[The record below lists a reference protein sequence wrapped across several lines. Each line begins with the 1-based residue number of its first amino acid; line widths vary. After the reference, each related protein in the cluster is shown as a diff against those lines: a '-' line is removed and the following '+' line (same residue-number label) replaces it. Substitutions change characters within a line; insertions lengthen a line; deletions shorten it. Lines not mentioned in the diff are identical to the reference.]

1 MLRSASRLIKKN
13 VTGRF
18 RPTLSLLL
26 VGFTLLLSVLGLL
39 FVFEASSAESY
50 NLVGHQYYFLRQ
62 QAISLFL
69 GSGAFVV
76 ALLLPTKFWAKTAQI
91 WFGVGLVLLILVLV
105 PGFGVELNGARRWFA
120 FQGVIFQPVEFFKLA
135 LVLFSAVWMSRQLKL
150 PTFLFLTALF
160 SLLLLLQPDMGS
172 LLVLLW
178 VIFGLFFLAGGKLL
192 LLSGLGVLGVV
203 GLLLLIVASPYRA
216 ARLQTYLDPNT
227 DPLGSGFHVRQI
239 TLALANGGWFGVGLG
254 NSQQKYSYIPEVS
267 SDSIFA
273 IVAEEI
279 GFVGAL
285 VVIGLFVGYLITLYR
300 IATLLPERSFE
311 QLFVLG
317 VFLWMSGQILLNLAA
332 VAVLVPLTGLPLPFF
347 SSGGT
352 ALFTILFTTGLVLKI
367 FLDTSARSAS
377 SRKKVQS

>member
-1 MLRSASRLIKKN
+1 
-13 VTGRF
+13 
-18 RPTLSLLL
+18 
-26 VGFTLLLSVLGLL
+26 
-39 FVFEASSAESY
+39 
-50 NLVGHQYYFLRQ
+50 
-62 QAISLFL
+62 
-69 GSGAFVV
+69 
-76 ALLLPTKFWAKTAQI
+76 
-91 WFGVGLVLLILVLV
+91 
-105 PGFGVELNGARRWFA
+105 
-120 FQGVIFQPVEFFKLA
+120 
-135 LVLFSAVWMSRQLKL
+135 
-150 PTFLFLTALF
+150 
-160 SLLLLLQPDMGS
+160 
-172 LLVLLW
+172 
-178 VIFGLFFLAGGKLL
+178 
-192 LLSGLGVLGVV
+192 
-203 GLLLLIVASPYRA
+203 VASPYRA